1 MNKIKQSVKSY
12 LNTSVLPRFGFL
24 VVNRFSEMLN
34 DYTGKKFSYFHRI
47 YSHISEIG
55 GDIVECGVGCGQTL
69 LILSIIAKNDEK
81 HKRNIWGFDSFEG
94 FPEATEEDKRKES
107 LKGGNYHP
115 MQTLEERLKAARIF
129 DANFTETRIKLIKGF
144 FEDSLVRY
152 PGNPI
157 AFLHLDVDLYK
168 SYKDCLSQFYPHV
181 VPGGVIAFDEYEGGN
196 DEKSWPGARKAID
209 EFFAP
214 NRLKPVIDTISK
226 KAYLIKPKT

>member
-129 DANFTETRIKLIKGF
+129 DANFTGMLYGVESLHSMNMREAMMKKVGRGQERLLMSSLLQI
-144 FEDSLVRY
+144 DS
-152 PGNPI
+152 
-157 AFLHLDVDLYK
+157 
-168 SYKDCLSQFYPHV
+168 S
-181 VPGGVIAFDEYEGGN
+181 
-196 DEKSWPGARKAID
+196 
-209 EFFAP
+209 
-214 NRLKPVIDTISK
+214 RL
-226 KAYLIKPKT
+226 